1 MARTGRRPKLTP
13 ALQKRLVDALVA
25 GNYIETACVYSGVGI
40 STYYKWIEDS
50 NKPNARKDLIE
61 FREAV
66 ERARAE
72 AEVRNV
78 VVINEIA
85 KTNYQAAAWWLER
98 SFPKRWGR
106 QQSVELTG
114 SGASLNVTVD
124 AREAVMQALKDRAED
139 IDES

>member
-1 MARTGRRPKLTP
+1 M
-13 ALQKRLVDALVA
+13 
-25 GNYIETACVYSGVGI
+25 
-40 STYYKWIEDS
+40 
-50 NKPNARKDLIE
+50 IE

-66 ERARAE
+66 EKARAE

-78 VVINEIA
+78 VYINEVA

-114 SGASLNVTVD
+114 SGTAINVTVD
-124 AREAVMQALKDRAED
+124 AKEAVLQALRDRAED
-139 IDES
+139 LSES

>member
-1 MARTGRRPKLTP
+1 MAKTGRHTKLTP
-13 ALQKRLVDALVA
+13 ALQKRLIEALVA
-25 GNYIETACVYSGVGI
+25 GNYIETACVYSGLGL
-40 STYYKWIEDS
+40 STYYKWIDQS

-66 ERARAE
+66 EKARAE

-78 VVINEIA
+78 VYINEVA

-106 QQSVELTG
+106 QQTVDLTG
-114 SGASLNVTVD
+114 ATTTMNITVD
-124 AREAVMQALKDRAED
+124 AKEAVLQALRDRAED
-139 IDES
+139 LSES

>member
-1 MARTGRRPKLTP
+1 MAKTGRRPKLTP
-13 ALQKRLVDALVA
+13 ALQERLIDALVA
-25 GNYIETACVYSGVGI
+25 GNYIETACVYSGLGI
-40 STYYKWIEDS
+40 STYYKWIEQS

-78 VVINEIA
+78 SAINKIA

-114 SGASLNVTVD
+114 SGASINVTID
-124 AREAVMQALKDRAED
+124 AREAVLQALRDRAED
-139 IDES
+139 SDES

>member
-1 MARTGRRPKLTP
+1 MARTGRQTKLTP
-13 ALQKRLVDALVA
+13 ALQKKIVEALVA
-25 GNYIETACVYSGVGI
+25 GNYIETACSYSGVAPA
-40 STYYKWIEDS
+40 TYYKWMEAS

-66 ERARAE
+66 EKARAE

-78 VVINEIA
+78 VYINEVA

-124 AREAVMQALKDRAED
+124 AKAAVLEALRQRAED
-139 IDES
+139 LDES